1 MSMNKKL
8 LSLAALLAAMHA
20 NAQDSTFKKQL
31 DEVVV
36 TASKYERK
44 ASETGKVIT
53 VIDRATIDR
62 SLGKDLSQLL
72 TEQAGL
78 IINGATS
85 NPGKDKSVFLRG
97 ASSDYTV
104 ILVNGIP
111 VSDPTGVGG
120 AFDLRLFPMEQIERI
135 EILKG
140 AQSTLYGSDA
150 IAGVINIITRKGSN
164 KPAELFGNIGFG
176 SYNTFNASAGL
187 TGAADK
193 LRYTIGYMH
202 HESRGISEA
211 LDTNAVKT
219 FDKDGFLRNSFNVD
233 IDGEV
238 MDNLHVMPFFRYSYF
253 RGGYDGG
260 SFMDA
265 NYQFKTSALTAG
277 TRVSYKYKDL
287 QLTGQYQYNKV
298 DRSYDAYPF
307 DGNTQLAEI
316 FGQYTINKNVD
327 VLAGVDYRYQQVL
340 NKDMTPADPTIE
352 MTSPYASVFLKN
364 LGGFYLEAGGRFNKN
379 SRYGDNWT
387 YSFNPSYLINSDIK
401 VFANLASAFKAPTL
415 ESLYGTFGANPDLKP
430 EKSTTW
436 EGGVQASFFNNF
448 IDVRAVYFNREV
460 KDVIV
465 YRTSPSAKLMNFN
478 KQKDHGFELEPT
490 ININKDIQVKLYY
503 TFLDGELHTN
513 TGTGKDTAYNNLIRR
528 PKHSFGGT
536 IGYAVTKHLFV
547 STTVYNY
554 TKRYDLA
561 FDNNPPYG
569 SVQVEL
575 GAYALW
581 NAYAEYKLLNNRI
594 RIFADLKN
602 ITNTKFQEIYGY
614 GTLGTNITAGLA
626 VRL

>member
-1 MSMNKKL
+1 MNKKL
-8 LSLAALLAAMHA
+8 LSLVALLAAMQA
-20 NAQDSTFKKQL
+20 SAQDSTSRKQL

-53 VIDRATIDR
+53 VIDRTVIDR

-120 AFDLRLFPMEQIERI
+120 AFDLRLFPLEQIERI

-150 IAGVINIITRKGSN
+150 IAGVINIITRKGGT
-164 KPAELFGNIGFG
+164 KPAELFGNIAFG

-187 TGAADK
+187 TGTAEK

-238 MDNLHVMPFFRYSYF
+238 INNLHVMPFFRYSYF

-260 SFMDA
+260 SFLDA
-265 NYQFKTSALTAG
+265 NYNFQTSALTAG
-277 TRVSYKYKDL
+277 TRVSYKLKDL

-298 DRSYDAYPF
+298 DRRYDAYPF
-307 DGNTQLAEI
+307 DGNTQLAEV
-316 FGQYTINKNVD
+316 FGQYSINKYVQ

-340 NKDMTPADPTIE
+340 NKSMTPADPTIE
-352 MTSPYASVFLKN
+352 ITSPYASVFLKN
-364 LGGFYLEAGGRFNKN
+364 LGGFYLEAGGRFNKH
-379 SRYGDNWT
+379 SKYGNNWT
-387 YSFNPSYLINSDIK
+387 YSVNPSYLINSNIK
-401 VFANLASAFKAPTL
+401 VFANLATAFKAPTL
-415 ESLYGTFGANPDLKP
+415 ESLYGTYGANPDLKP
-430 EKSTTW
+430 EKSTTY
-436 EGGVQASFFNNF
+436 EGGVQASFFNNL
-448 IDVRAVYFNREV
+448 IDARVVYFNREV

-465 YRTSPSAKLMNFN
+465 FRTSPSAMLMNFN
-478 KQKDHGFELEPT
+478 KQKDHGFEIEPT
-490 ININKDIQVKLYY
+490 ININKDLQVKLYY
-503 TFLDGELHTN
+503 TFLEGDLHTT
-513 TGTGKDTAYNNLIRR
+513 TGAGKDTSYNNLIRR

-536 IGYAVTKHLFV
+536 IGYNVTKNLFV

-554 TKRYDLA
+554 GKRYDLA

-569 SVQVEL
+569 SIQVDL
-575 GAYALW
+575 ASYTLW
-581 NAYAEYKLLNNRI
+581 NAYAEYRFLNNRI
-594 RIFADLKN
+594 RIFADVKN
-602 ITNTKFQEIYGY
+602 ITDAKYQEVYGY
-614 GTLGTNITAGLA
+614 GTQGTNITAGLA